1 MATSGSRDFQP
12 NVGEWIEEAY
22 ERCGLELRTAY
33 DARTARRS
41 LNILFADWANRGLN
55 QWTISNVS
63 QTLTE
68 GTDSYSLND
77 YVIDVLDVI
86 LRRTVNDVATD
97 YQMNQVGRAEY
108 WNIPTKSTKARPTQW
123 FLDKQVT
130 PKIYIWPAPEN
141 STDVIKMNQLLRIE
155 DADGSVNDLQMPF
168 RFYPALVAG
177 LAFYLSQKRAPER
190 MESLKSLYE
199 DEFARALA
207 QDESRASLM
216 IKPTCA
222 PMAIKD
228 GLCIRQIRIRNL

>member
-12 NVGEWIEEAY
+12 DVGEWIEEAY

-77 YVIDVLDVI
+77 YVIDVLDVV

-130 PKIYIWPAPEN
+130 PKIYVWPAPEN

-216 IKPTCA
+216 VKPN
-222 PMAIKD
+222 MRSY
-228 GLCIRQIRIRNL
+228 GY

>member
-63 QTLTE
+63 QTLAE

-130 PKIYIWPAPEN
+130 PKIYVWPAPEN

-216 IKPTCA
+216 IKPN
-222 PMAIKD
+222 MRSY
-228 GLCIRQIRIRNL
+228 GY

>member
-55 QWTISNVS
+55 QWTISNVN

-130 PKIYIWPAPEN
+130 PN

-216 IKPTCA
+216 IKPN
-222 PMAIKD
+222 MRSY
-228 GLCIRQIRIRNL
+228 GY

>member
-55 QWTISNVS
+55 QWTVSNVS

-130 PKIYIWPAPEN
+130 PKIYVWPAPEN

-216 IKPTCA
+216 IKPN
-222 PMAIKD
+222 MRSY
-228 GLCIRQIRIRNL
+228 GY

>member
-63 QTLTE
+63 QTLAE

-130 PKIYIWPAPEN
+130 PKIYVWPAPEN

-190 MESLKSLYE
+190 VESLKSLYE

-216 IKPTCA
+216 IKPN
-222 PMAIKD
+222 MRSY
-228 GLCIRQIRIRNL
+228 GY

>member
-12 NVGEWIEEAY
+12 DVGEWIEEAY

-55 QWTISNVS
+55 QWTISNVD

-77 YVIDVLDVI
+77 YVIDVLDVV

-130 PKIYIWPAPEN
+130 PKIYVWPAPEN

-155 DADGSVNDLQMPF
+155 DVDGSVNDLQMPF

-190 MESLKSLYE
+190 MESLKAIYE

-216 IKPTCA
+216 VKPN
-222 PMAIKD
+222 MRSY
-228 GLCIRQIRIRNL
+228 GY

>member
-12 NVGEWIEEAY
+12 DVGEWIEEAY

-55 QWTISNVS
+55 QWTISNVD

-77 YVIDVLDVI
+77 YVIDVLDVV

-207 QDESRASLM
+207 QDESRAPLM
-216 IKPTCA
+216 VKPN
-222 PMAIKD
+222 MRSY
-228 GLCIRQIRIRNL
+228 GY

>member
-55 QWTISNVS
+55 QWTVSNVS

-123 FLDKQVT
+123 FLDKLVT

-216 IKPTCA
+216 IKPN
-222 PMAIKD
+222 MRSY
-228 GLCIRQIRIRNL
+228 GY

>member
-55 QWTISNVS
+55 QWTVSNVS

-123 FLDKQVT
+123 FLNKQVT

-216 IKPTCA
+216 IKPN
-222 PMAIKD
+222 MRSY
-228 GLCIRQIRIRNL
+228 GY

>member
-12 NVGEWIEEAY
+12 DVGEWIEEAY

-55 QWTISNVS
+55 QWTISNVD

-77 YVIDVLDVI
+77 YVIDVLDVV

-130 PKIYIWPAPEN
+130 PKIYVWPAPEN

-155 DADGSVNDLQMPF
+155 DVDGSVNDLQMPF

-190 MESLKSLYE
+190 MESLKAIYE

-216 IKPTCA
+216 IKPN
-222 PMAIKD
+222 MRSY
-228 GLCIRQIRIRNL
+228 GY